1 MAGYKL
7 SNLDISFISLC
18 KAGKNGK
25 QPILKSKDSV
35 EPVWKAERKI
45 VTDKSEKR
53 QCLYCIVCSPNEEFS
68 DKDEVDGVAEV
79 RKAMHG
85 FMRKGR
91 TGDGVDDTHNF
102 ISIDGAFVAESWEV
116 RKNDPL
122 FPDEK
127 EGSWAVAIQIEDSEL
142 WGSVEKGEI
151 NGVSMGGTATKIAKA
166 SSFDATIGMQDL
178 WKYTEALNS
187 SIRSIFDDDDIED
200 KAVAISE
207 SVDQFK
213 NTVLGNMVSKADGES
228 LPWFKKI
235 FKGKKSKE
243 EDMDEKD
250 VKALIKKS
258 IEESTEKGKVKVEGA
273 IAKALE
279 EILEPIVTRL
289 GKVEKSTKGSGQDE
303 GGDIGDSEDANK
315 QAEEAGNR
323 IAKAV
328 QKSMGK
334 VTDNG

>member
-45 VTDKSEKR
+45 VTNKSEKR

-91 TGDGVDDTHNF
+91 TGEGVDDTHSF

-127 EGSWAVAIQIEDSEL
+127 EGSWAVAIQIDDSEL
-142 WGSVEKGEI
+142 WDDIEKGEI

-178 WKYTEALNS
+178 WKYTDALNS

-200 KAVAISE
+200 KATAISE
-207 SVDQFK
+207 SVEQFK
-213 NTVLGNMVSKADGES
+213 NTVVGNMVTKSKGGLLAG
-228 LPWFKKI
+228 FKNI
-235 FKGKKSKE
+235 FKSKKNNE
-243 EDMDEKD
+243 EDMNEKETKEL
-250 VKALIKKS
+250 V
-258 IEESTEKGKVKVEGA
+258 
-273 IAKALE
+273 AKAVKDSAEAGVKTTEGIILKAMQLVIDPLVDRLE
-279 EILEPIVTRL
+279 
-289 GKVEKSTKGSGQDE
+289 KVEKGTNGSGQDE
-303 GGDIGDSEDANK
+303 EGDIEKSADTVKE
-315 QAEEAGNR
+315 EEAVGAR
-323 IAKAV
+323 IAKAYIE
-328 QKSMGK
+328 GK
-334 VTDNG
+334 K